1 MDTYEAMEWLDGR
14 IKILK
19 ADCETQNFMG
29 CKVISGAGERNAI
42 GLLSGIDELA
52 AALGMKVIEYTFEVD
67 GETHTKKYFR
77 YKEVE
82 IYQFQR

>member
-14 IKILK
+14 IKIMK
-19 ADCETQNFMG
+19 EDYETRNFG
-29 CKVISGAGERNAI
+29 EAKVISGTGEKNAI

-52 AALGMKVIEYTFEVD
+52 FALGMKVIEYTFEVD

-77 YKEVE
+77 YKDVE
-82 IYQFQR
+82 IYQYQR